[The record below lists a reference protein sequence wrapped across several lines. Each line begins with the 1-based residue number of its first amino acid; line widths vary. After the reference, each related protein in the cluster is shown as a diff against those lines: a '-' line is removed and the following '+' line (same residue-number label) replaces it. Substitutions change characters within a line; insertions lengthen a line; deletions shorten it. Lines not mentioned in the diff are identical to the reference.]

1 MTYSPAILY
10 GDGFLPLTLVSTEE
24 CIFVFL

>member
-1 MTYSPAILY
+1 MKNSPALLD

-24 CIFVFL
+24 DVSVFL